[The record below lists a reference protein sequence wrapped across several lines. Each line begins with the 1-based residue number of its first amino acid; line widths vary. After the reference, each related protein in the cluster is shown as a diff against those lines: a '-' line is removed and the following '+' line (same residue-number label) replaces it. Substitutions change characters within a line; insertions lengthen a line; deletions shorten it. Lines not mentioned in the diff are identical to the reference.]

1 MSKLEEINK
10 LLPDNTSEEISP
22 QDIRDAFAKTFDAIK
37 MKNIQ
42 LYNVDNLEVMATL
55 PDESIDVICIDPP
68 YLYLK
73 NQKLERSFDEPKFFA
88 ECKRLLTKKGFIVM
102 FGRGTSFYRWNTI
115 LDDLDFLFKEEVIW
129 NKSYVSSPLMPMSRI
144 HETISILTKKEGTI
158 NKVKVPYLEMKG
170 HDIDSIVTD
179 IKRLKPTFKN
189 TKSLNAVLE
198 FLENNK
204 VPTDKDNVISTSIS
218 SVIKTQDRCASV
230 IAGIQN
236 ELNEKSIIRNDVE
249 EWKEGCVTHNGI
261 TKADRCV
268 SVIQSMQFGLNE
280 KSIIKT
286 KLYDFNS
293 KERKHN
299 NDNNVVANK
308 GLQNGDRCVYVMS
321 NISNGL
327 NEKTIIKQ
335 ARDHYNTIHP
345 TQKPVRLLER
355 LLALVIPKDKPR
367 NEIVVADFF
376 AGSMSC
382 MEAVHNM
389 GMKGIATEID
399 EEYFEAGKKRIESL
413 QSKLIE

>member
-1 MSKLEEINK
+1 MN
-10 LLPDNTSEEISP
+10 
-22 QDIRDAFAKTFDAIK
+22 
-37 MKNIQ
+37 NIQ
-42 LYNVDNLEVMATL
+42 LYNADNLEVMATL
-55 PDESIDVICIDPP
+55 PDESIDVVCIDPP

-73 NQKLERSFDEPKFFA
+73 NQKLERPFDEHKFFA

-115 LDDLDFLFKEEVIW
+115 LDGLGFVFKEEVIW
-129 NKSYVSSPLMPMSRI
+129 DKSYVSSPLMPMSRI
-144 HETISILTKKEGTI
+144 HETISILTKKEGVI
-158 NKVKVPYLEMKG
+158 NKVKIPYLEMKKN
-170 HDIDSIVTD
+170 DIDSIVTD
-179 IKRLKPTFKN
+179 IKRMKSALKN

-204 VPTDKDNVISTSIS
+204 VPTDKDNVISTSFS

-230 IAGIQN
+230 MAGIQN
-236 ELNEKSIIRNDVE
+236 GLNEKSIIRNDVE
-249 EWKEGCVTHNGI
+249 EWKEGSVTHNGI
-261 TKADRCV
+261 TKADRSV
-268 SVIQSMQFGLNE
+268 SVIQSIQYGLNE

-299 NDNNVVANK
+299 NENNVVANK

-327 NEKTIIKQ
+327 NEKSIIKHS
-335 ARDHYNTIHP
+335 RDHYKTIHP

-367 NEIVVADFF
+367 EEVVVADFF

-399 EEYFEAGKKRIESL
+399 QEYFKKGKQRIMQL
-413 QSKLIE
+413 QPKLF

>member
-1 MSKLEEINK
+1 MN
-10 LLPDNTSEEISP
+10 
-22 QDIRDAFAKTFDAIK
+22 
-37 MKNIQ
+37 NIQ
-42 LYNVDNLEVMATL
+42 LYNADNLEVMATL
-55 PDESIDVICIDPP
+55 ADESIDVICIDPP

-73 NQKLERSFDEPKFFA
+73 NQKLERPFDEPKFFA

-115 LDDLDFLFKEEVIW
+115 LDDLGFLFKEEVIW
-129 NKSYVSSPLMPMSRI
+129 DKSYVSSPLMPISRI
-144 HETISILTKKEGTI
+144 HETISILTKKEGGI

-179 IKRLKPTFKN
+179 IKRMKSALKN

-204 VPTDKDNVISTSIS
+204 VPTDTPVRTDRYNCDTFTKYNTIA
-218 SVIKTQDRCASV
+218 TQNKQT
-230 IAGIQN
+230 G
-236 ELNEKSIIRNDVE
+236 
-249 EWKEGCVTHNGI
+249 
-261 TKADRCV
+261 DRCV
-268 SVIQSMQFGLNE
+268 NVIQSIQYGLNE
-280 KSIIKT
+280 KSIIKGNI
-286 KLYDFNS
+286 YEYNS
-293 KERKHN
+293 VERKHN
-299 NDNNVVANK
+299 EENNVVANK

-335 ARDHYNTIHP
+335 VRDHYNTIHP

-355 LLALVIPKDKPR
+355 LLALVIPKDKPH

-399 EEYFEAGKKRIESL
+399 EEYFEKGKQRIESL
-413 QSKLIE
+413 QLTLF

>member
-1 MSKLEEINK
+1 
-10 LLPDNTSEEISP
+10 
-22 QDIRDAFAKTFDAIK
+22 
-37 MKNIQ
+37 
-42 LYNVDNLEVMATL
+42 MATL

-73 NQKLERSFDEPKFFA
+73 KQKLERPFDEQKFFA

-115 LDDLDFLFKEEVIW
+115 LDGLGFVFKEEIIW

-144 HETISILTKKEGTI
+144 HETISILTKKGGGI
-158 NKVKVPYLEMKG
+158 NKVKVPYLEIKG

-179 IKRLKPTFKN
+179 IKRLKTTFKN

-230 IAGIQN
+230 MAGIQN
-236 ELNEKSIIRNDVE
+236 GLNEKSIIRNYED
-249 EWKEGCVTHNGI
+249 
-261 TKADRCV
+261 
-268 SVIQSMQFGLNE
+268 
-280 KSIIKT
+280 KT
-286 KLYDFNS
+286 F
-293 KERKHN
+293 ERKHKTT
-299 NDNNVVANK
+299 ANK
-308 GLQNGDRCVYVMS
+308 TKELDRCTAVVQAIEY
-321 NISNGL
+321 GL

-355 LLALVIPKDKPR
+355 LLALVIPKDKPH

-389 GMKGIATEID
+389 GMRGIATEID
-399 EEYFEAGKKRIESL
+399 EEYFEAGKQRIESL

>member
-1 MSKLEEINK
+1 
-10 LLPDNTSEEISP
+10 
-22 QDIRDAFAKTFDAIK
+22 

-42 LYNVDNLEVMATL
+42 LYNADNLEVMATL

-73 NQKLERSFDEPKFFA
+73 KQKLERPFDEQKFFA

-115 LDDLDFLFKEEVIW
+115 LDGLGFVFKEEVIW

-144 HETISILTKKEGTI
+144 HETISILTKKEGGI

-179 IKRLKPTFKN
+179 IKRLKTTFKN
-189 TKSLNAVLE
+189 AKSLNAVLE

-204 VPTDKDNVISTSIS
+204 VPTDTPIRT
-218 SVIKTQDRCASV
+218 DRYNC
-230 IAGIQN
+230 
-236 ELNEKSIIRNDVE
+236 E
-249 EWKEGCVTHNGI
+249 TI
-261 TKADRCV
+261 TKHNVAATQNVQTGDRCV
-268 SVIQSMQFGLNE
+268 NVMQSMQFGLNE
-280 KSIIKT
+280 KSIIRNYEDKT
-286 KLYDFNS
+286 F
-293 KERKHN
+293 ERKHKTTA
-299 NDNNVVANK
+299 DK
-308 GLQNGDRCVYVMS
+308 TKELDRCTAVVQAMEY
-321 NISNGL
+321 GL

-367 NEIVVADFF
+367 NEVVVADFF

-399 EEYFEAGKKRIESL
+399 QEYFQAGKQRIESL

>member
-1 MSKLEEINK
+1 MEIHN
-10 LLPDNTSEEISP
+10 L
-22 QDIRDAFAKTFDAIK
+22 
-37 MKNIQ
+37 Q
-42 LYNVDNLEVMATL
+42 LYNADNLEIMATL
-55 PDESIDVICIDPP
+55 TDESIDVICIDPP

-73 NQKLERSFDEPKFFA
+73 NQKLERSFDEQKFFA

-115 LDDLDFLFKEEVIW
+115 LDGLGFVFKEEVIW

-144 HETISILTKKEGTI
+144 HETVSILTKKEGVI
-158 NKVKVPYLEMKG
+158 NKVKIPYLEMKR

-179 IKRLKPTFKN
+179 IKRMKSALKN

-230 IAGIQN
+230 MAGIQN
-236 ELNEKSIIRNDVE
+236 GLNEKSIIRTDRE
-249 EWKEGCVTHNGI
+249 KELTNNKEIVASNK
-261 TKADRCV
+261 TKGGDRCV
-268 SVIQSMQFGLNE
+268 DVMQSIQNGLNE
-280 KSIIKT
+280 KSIIRTDRYNCDTFT
-286 KLYDFNS
+286 KYNTIATQD
-293 KERKHN
+293 K
-299 NDNNVVANK
+299 
-308 GLQNGDRCVYVMS
+308 QTGDRCVNVMQS
-321 NISNGL
+321 IQFGF
-327 NEKTIIKQ
+327 NEKTIINHS
-335 ARDHYNTIHP
+335 RDHYKTIHP

-367 NEIVVADFF
+367 EEVVVADFF

-399 EEYFEAGKKRIESL
+399 QEYFEKGKQRIEGL
-413 QSKLIE
+413 QPLIIN

>member
-1 MSKLEEINK
+1 MNNL
-10 LLPDNTSEEISP
+10 
-22 QDIRDAFAKTFDAIK
+22 
-37 MKNIQ
+37 Q
-42 LYNVDNLEVMATL
+42 LYNADNLEVMATL
-55 PDESIDVICIDPP
+55 ADESIDVICIDPP

-73 NQKLERSFDEPKFFA
+73 NQKLERPFDEQKFFA
-88 ECKRLLTKKGFIVM
+88 ECKRLLTKKGFIVL

-115 LDDLDFLFKEEVIW
+115 LDGLGFVFKEEVIW
-129 NKSYVSSPLMPMSRI
+129 DKIYVSSPLMPMSRI
-144 HETISILTKKEGTI
+144 HETISILTKKEGGI

-179 IKRLKPTFKN
+179 IKRLKTTFKN

-204 VPTDKDNVISTSIS
+204 VPTDTPVRT
-218 SVIKTQDRCASV
+218 DRYNCDTFTKYNT
-230 IAGIQN
+230 IATEDKQKG
-236 ELNEKSIIRNDVE
+236 
-249 EWKEGCVTHNGI
+249 
-261 TKADRCV
+261 DRCV
-268 SVIQSMQFGLNE
+268 DVTQSILFGLNE
-280 KSIIKT
+280 KSIIRTDKGAKFKRGVSIT
-286 KLYDFNS
+286 KGGNQL
-293 KERKHN
+293 
-299 NDNNVVANK
+299 
-308 GLQNGDRCVYVMS
+308 DRCVNV
-321 NISNGL
+321 IQGIGFGL

-389 GMKGIATEID
+389 GMRGIATEID
-399 EEYFEAGKKRIESL
+399 EEYFEKGKQRIESL
-413 QSKLIE
+413 QPLIINH

>member
-1 MSKLEEINK
+1 MMNNL
-10 LLPDNTSEEISP
+10 
-22 QDIRDAFAKTFDAIK
+22 
-37 MKNIQ
+37 Q
-42 LYNVDNLEVMATL
+42 LYNADNLEIMATL

-73 NQKLERSFDEPKFFA
+73 NQKLERPFDEQRFFT

-115 LDDLDFLFKEEVIW
+115 LDGLGFVFKEEVIW
-129 NKSYVSSPLMPMSRI
+129 NKSYVSSPLMPISRI
-144 HETISILTKKEGTI
+144 HETVSILTKKEGGI
-158 NKVKVPYLEMKG
+158 NKVKVPYLEMKR

-179 IKRLKPTFKN
+179 IKRLKTTFKN

-230 IAGIQN
+230 MAGIQN
-236 ELNEKSIIRNDVE
+236 GINEKSIIRTDKGAEFKKGVS
-249 EWKEGCVTHNGI
+249 I
-261 TKADRCV
+261 TKGGNQLDRCV
-268 SVIQSMQFGLNE
+268 NVIQSIQFGLNE
-280 KSIIKT
+280 KSIIRNYEDKT
-286 KLYDFNS
+286 F
-293 KERKHN
+293 ERKHKITA
-299 NDNNVVANK
+299 DKTKDA
-308 GLQNGDRCVYVMS
+308 DRCVNVVQG
-321 NISNGL
+321 ISFGL

-382 MEAVHNM
+382 MEAVCNM

-399 EEYFEAGKKRIESL
+399 QEYFQAGKQRIENL
-413 QSKLIE
+413 SKKAV

>member
-1 MSKLEEINK
+1 MN
-10 LLPDNTSEEISP
+10 
-22 QDIRDAFAKTFDAIK
+22 
-37 MKNIQ
+37 NIQ
-42 LYNVDNLEVMATL
+42 LYNADNLEVMATL

-73 NQKLERSFDEPKFFA
+73 NQKLERPFDEPKFFA
-88 ECKRLLTKKGFIVM
+88 ECKRLLTKKGFIVL

-115 LDDLDFLFKEEVIW
+115 LDGLGFVFKEEVIW
-129 NKSYVSSPLMPMSRI
+129 DKSYVSSPLMPMSRI
-144 HETISILTKKEGTI
+144 HETISILTKKEGNI

-179 IKRLKPTFKN
+179 IKRLKTTFKN
-189 TKSLNAVLE
+189 TKSLNAVIE

-218 SVIKTQDRCASV
+218 SVIKTQNRCASV
-230 IAGIQN
+230 MAGIQN
-236 ELNEKSIIRNDVE
+236 
-249 EWKEGCVTHNGI
+249 
-261 TKADRCV
+261 
-268 SVIQSMQFGLNE
+268 GLNE
-280 KSIIKT
+280 KSIIKENI
-286 KLYDFNS
+286 YEYNS
-293 KERKHN
+293 VERKHN
-299 NDNNVVANK
+299 EENNVVANK

-321 NISNGL
+321 NMSNGL
-327 NEKTIIKQ
+327 IEKTIIKQ

-389 GMKGIATEID
+389 GMRGIATEID
-399 EEYFEAGKKRIESL
+399 EEYFEKGKQRIESL
-413 QSKLIE
+413 QLTLF

>member
-1 MSKLEEINK
+1 MNNL
-10 LLPDNTSEEISP
+10 
-22 QDIRDAFAKTFDAIK
+22 
-37 MKNIQ
+37 Q
-42 LYNVDNLEVMATL
+42 LYNADNLEVMATL

-73 NQKLERSFDEPKFFA
+73 NQKLERPFDEPKFFA
-88 ECKRLLTKKGFIVM
+88 ECKRLLTKKGFIVL

-115 LDDLDFLFKEEVIW
+115 LDGLGFVFKEEVIW
-129 NKSYVSSPLMPMSRI
+129 DKSYVSSPLMPMSRI
-144 HETISILTKKEGTI
+144 HETISIFTKKEGGI

-179 IKRLKPTFKN
+179 IKRLKTTFKN
-189 TKSLNAVLE
+189 TKSLNAVIE

-218 SVIKTQDRCASV
+218 SVVKTQDRCASV

-236 ELNEKSIIRNDVE
+236 GLNEKSIIRGNIYE
-249 EWKEGCVTHNGI
+249 YN
-261 TKADRCV
+261 
-268 SVIQSMQFGLNE
+268 SV
-280 KSIIKT
+280 
-286 KLYDFNS
+286 
-293 KERKHN
+293 ERKHN
-299 NDNNVVANK
+299 EENNVVANK

-321 NISNGL
+321 NMSNGL
-327 NEKTIIKQ
+327 IEKTIIKQ

-399 EEYFEAGKKRIESL
+399 EEYFEKGKQRIESL
-413 QSKLIE
+413 QPLLF

>member
-1 MSKLEEINK
+1 ME
-10 LLPDNTSEEISP
+10 
-22 QDIRDAFAKTFDAIK
+22 
-37 MKNIQ
+37 NIQ
-42 LYNVDNLEVMATL
+42 LYNADNLEVMATL

-68 YLYLK
+68 YQYLK
-73 NQKLERSFDEPKFFA
+73 NQKLERSFDEQKFFA

-115 LDDLDFLFKEEVIW
+115 LDGLGFVFKEEVIW
-129 NKSYVSSPLMPMSRI
+129 NKSYVSSPLMPMSRV
-144 HETISILTKKEGTI
+144 HETISILTKKEGGI

-179 IKRLKPTFKN
+179 IKRLKTTFKN
-189 TKSLNAVLE
+189 TKSFNAVLE

-230 IAGIQN
+230 MAGIQN
-236 ELNEKSIIRNDVE
+236 
-249 EWKEGCVTHNGI
+249 
-261 TKADRCV
+261 
-268 SVIQSMQFGLNE
+268 GLNE

-299 NDNNVVANK
+299 NENNVVANK

-335 ARDHYNTIHP
+335 VRDHYNTIHP

-367 NEIVVADFF
+367 NEVVVADFF

-382 MEAVHNM
+382 MEAVYNM
-389 GMKGIATEID
+389 GMRGIATEID
-399 EEYFEAGKKRIESL
+399 EEYFQAGKKRIESL
-413 QSKLIE
+413 QPKLIE

>member
-1 MSKLEEINK
+1 
-10 LLPDNTSEEISP
+10 
-22 QDIRDAFAKTFDAIK
+22 

-42 LYNVDNLEVMATL
+42 LYNADNLEVMATL

-73 NQKLERSFDEPKFFA
+73 NQKLERSFDEQRFFT

-115 LDDLDFLFKEEVIW
+115 LDGLGFVFKEEVIW

-144 HETISILTKKEGTI
+144 HETISILTKKEGGI

-179 IKRLKPTFKN
+179 IKRMKSALKN

-204 VPTDKDNVISTSIS
+204 VPTDTPIRT
-218 SVIKTQDRCASV
+218 DRYDC
-230 IAGIQN
+230 
-236 ELNEKSIIRNDVE
+236 E
-249 EWKEGCVTHNGI
+249 TI
-261 TKADRCV
+261 TKHNVVVTQNTQTGDRCV
-268 SVIQSMQFGLNE
+268 NVMQSMQFGLNE
-280 KSIIKT
+280 KSIIRNYEDKT
-286 KLYDFNS
+286 F
-293 KERKHN
+293 ERKHKTTA
-299 NDNNVVANK
+299 DKTKDA
-308 GLQNGDRCVYVMS
+308 DRCVNV
-321 NISNGL
+321 IQGIGFGL

-335 ARDHYNTIHP
+335 TRDHYNTIHP

-367 NEIVVADFF
+367 NEVVVADFF

-389 GMKGIATEID
+389 GMRGIATEID
-399 EEYFEAGKKRIESL
+399 EEYFQAGKQRIESL
-413 QSKLIE
+413 QPKLIE

>member
-1 MSKLEEINK
+1 MQIHNL
-10 LLPDNTSEEISP
+10 
-22 QDIRDAFAKTFDAIK
+22 
-37 MKNIQ
+37 Q
-42 LYNVDNLEVMATL
+42 LYNADNLEIMATL
-55 PDESIDVICIDPP
+55 PDESIDVVCIDPP

-73 NQKLERSFDEPKFFA
+73 NQKLERPFDEQRFFA

-115 LDDLDFLFKEEVIW
+115 LDGLGFVFKEEVIW
-129 NKSYVSSPLMPMSRI
+129 DKSYVSSPLMPMSRI
-144 HETISILTKKEGTI
+144 HETISILTKKEGVI
-158 NKVKVPYLEMKG
+158 NKVKIPYLEMKR

-179 IKRLKPTFKN
+179 IKRMKSALKN

-230 IAGIQN
+230 MSGIQN
-236 ELNEKSIIRNDVE
+236 GLNEKSIIRTDRYNCDTFTKYNTISTQDKQTGDRCVNVMQSIQFGLNEKSIIRNDID
-249 EWKEGCVTHNGI
+249 EWKEGSVTHNGI
-261 TKADRCV
+261 TKADRSV
-268 SVIQSMQFGLNE
+268 SVIQGME
-280 KSIIKT
+280 
-286 KLYDFNS
+286 Y
-293 KERKHN
+293 
-299 NDNNVVANK
+299 
-308 GLQNGDRCVYVMS
+308 
-321 NISNGL
+321 GL

-335 ARDHYNTIHP
+335 ARDHYKAIHP

-355 LLALVIPKDKPR
+355 LLALVIPKDKPL

-399 EEYFEAGKKRIESL
+399 QEYFEKGKQRIEGL
-413 QSKLIE
+413 QPLIIN

>member
-1 MSKLEEINK
+1 MN
-10 LLPDNTSEEISP
+10 
-22 QDIRDAFAKTFDAIK
+22 
-37 MKNIQ
+37 NIQ
-42 LYNVDNLEVMATL
+42 LYNADNLEVMATL
-55 PDESIDVICIDPP
+55 VDESIDVICIDPP

-73 NQKLERSFDEPKFFA
+73 NQKLERPFDEQKFFA

-115 LDDLDFLFKEEVIW
+115 LDGLGFVFKEEVIW
-129 NKSYVSSPLMPMSRI
+129 DKSYVSSPLMPMSRI
-144 HETISILTKKEGTI
+144 HETISILTKKEGVI
-158 NKVKVPYLEMKG
+158 NKVKIPYLEMKR

-179 IKRLKPTFKN
+179 IKRMKSALKN

-230 IAGIQN
+230 MAGIQN
-236 ELNEKSIIRNDVE
+236 GLNEKSIIRTDRYNC
-249 EWKEGCVTHNGI
+249 GTF
-261 TKADRCV
+261 TKYNTIATQDK
-268 SVIQSMQFGLNE
+268 Q
-280 KSIIKT
+280 T
-286 KLYDFNS
+286 
-293 KERKHN
+293 
-299 NDNNVVANK
+299 
-308 GLQNGDRCVYVMS
+308 GDRCVNVMQS
-321 NISNGL
+321 IQFGF
-327 NEKTIIKQ
+327 NEKTIIKHS
-335 ARDHYNTIHP
+335 RDHYKAIHP

-399 EEYFEAGKKRIESL
+399 QEYFEKGKRRIENL
-413 QSKLIE
+413 QPKLF